1 MASWSSRQTCGINV
15 VQIVKT
21 YRYRDRNAIF
31 RPPTHTDASK
41 NPPKLIYA
49 AQISGENAKK
59 QEMAK

>member
-21 YRYRDRNAIF
+21 IDIETAMPYSAHQ
-31 RPPTHTDASK
+31 PTDASK

-49 AQISGENAKK
+49 AQNSGDNAKK
-59 QEMAK
+59 QAMAK